1 MDHAGG
7 CHCGNIHVLLRLS
20 KLPEG
25 TPVRTC
31 TCSFCRSHNPRMIS
45 DPAGLLEL
53 SADDW
58 SLVELYRFG
67 TRTADFVICRRC
79 GVFIAAISDLSTK
92 PYAVV
97 NVNCLDDRAL
107 FTAQEAMHEF
117 QDETL
122 EAPDAP
128 PTGCLPWCSVS
139 RLGIPPPGSRFP
151 Q

>member
-7 CHCGNIHVLLRLS
+7 CHCGNIHVRLRLS
-20 KLPEG
+20 ETPER

-79 GVFIAAISDLSTK
+79 GVFIAAISDLSAE
-92 PYAVV
+92 PHAVV
-97 NVNCLDDRAL
+97 NVNCLDDRAR
-107 FTAQEAMHEF
+107 FTAEAAMHEF

-122 EAPDAP
+122 EARN
-128 PTGCLPWCSVS
+128 S
-139 RLGIPPPGSRFP
+139 RRTANWMPAVVNRPELTSPNHH
-151 Q
+151 